1 MVSPDFKA
9 LVTILFCDHYVVDIF
24 DLRLLLLLVMLLGTT
39 VVGAYVRW
47 IGAG

>member
-1 MVSPDFKA
+1 MVSQDFKA

-24 DLRLLLLLVMLLGTT
+24 DLRLLLLLMLLGTT